1 MCIYMYVCVCLV
13 LNAIPGNN
21 TNQAHWAQL
30 LAESPR
36 PGEAEKAGHV
46 ASAERKNKNKNKGK

>member
-1 MCIYMYVCVCLV
+1 MCVYIYVCVCMA

-36 PGEAEKAGHV
+36 PGEAEKAGRV
-46 ASAERKNKNKNKGK
+46 ASAERKNK